1 MSRWLFLLGTHAHS
15 GRGRSLTNGDTSY
28 NTIGQFGFG
37 LESTKYGLQLA
48 ESFEYALKQ
57 NVRVIMITGW
67 NEWYAGVQKTGK
79 SGTDMRWYVDSRLLH
94 G

>member
-1 MSRWLFLLGTHAHS
+1 MAVLLGTHAHS
-15 GRGRSLTNGDTSY
+15 VLRTQSDKRRHLVQYDRAVRLRS
-28 NTIGQFGFG
+28 
-37 LESTKYGLQLA
+37 ESTKYGLQLA

-67 NEWYAGVQKTGK
+67 NEWYAGVQKTGNR
-79 SGTDMRWYVDSRLLH
+79 GTDMRWYVDSRLLH